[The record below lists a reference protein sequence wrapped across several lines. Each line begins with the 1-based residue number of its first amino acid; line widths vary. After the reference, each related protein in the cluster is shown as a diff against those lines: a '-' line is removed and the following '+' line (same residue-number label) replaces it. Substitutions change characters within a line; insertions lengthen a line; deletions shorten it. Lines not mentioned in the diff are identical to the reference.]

1 MKKTILAILALVMLL
16 SLCACD
22 DIYTP
27 TEKSPV
33 PKYDLCVDFTM
44 AETDEVWDEASDSCI
59 FAQSVCLPQVSS
71 KGNARAAERINA
83 DIKAQNI
90 LFMEGA
96 SAIKNSALSLVDDNA
111 HPDNDVQTTQE
122 EAKAAA
128 SVYRNTAALTR
139 GDVGAL
145 SICYDIY
152 SYSGGAHGYT
162 SRVSANYDSKTGE
175 KLSLDSIAED
185 ATLLR
190 QLAYGYMLN
199 ISAGEK
205 YQLNGESI
213 FFDADLTDELQALV
227 ESDDWYFSNEGLVFF
242 ANPYE
247 LAPYGCGRIDFV
259 IPYAAMEG
267 LLKEEYVPAAF
278 VGGNGMMLAEA
289 GDKLDRSGLKMLGTL
304 TIDENMQSVIISA
317 EETVYSVQLV
327 KLDNAF
333 DANNVQNIIWYRN
346 YMTTNEAVEI
356 VLSIPDVLPNV
367 MLRYTLAD
375 GTIIERGIFQSG
387 EDGSIILTEMN
398 FD

>member
-1 MKKTILAILALVMLL
+1 MKKIIFAILALVMLL

-33 PKYDLCVDFTM
+33 PKFDLCVDFTA
-44 AETDEVWDEASDSCI
+44 AETDEVWDEAGGSCI
-59 FAQSVCLPQVSS
+59 FAQSVCLPQVTS
-71 KGNARAAERINA
+71 KGNEKAAEKIND

-96 SAIKNSALSLVDDNA
+96 AAIKNSALSLVDDNA
-111 HPDNDVQTTQE
+111 HPDNDVQIQQE
-122 EAKAAA
+122 GSGAAA
-128 SVYRNTAALTR
+128 CVYRNTAALTR

-175 KLSLDSIAED
+175 RLSLDSIAED
-185 ATLLR
+185 AALLR

-213 FFDADLTDELQALV
+213 FFEADLTDELKSLV
-227 ESDDWYFSNEGLVFF
+227 ESDDWYFSQEGLVFF

-267 LLKEEYVPAAF
+267 LLKDEYVPAAF
-278 VGGNGMMLAEA
+278 AGGNGMMLAEA

-304 TIDENMQSVIISA
+304 TLDENMQSVVISA

-327 KLDNAF
+327 KLDNTF
-333 DANNVQNIIWYRN
+333 GENTFENIIWYRN
-346 YMTTNEAVEI
+346 YMTTDEAVEL

-375 GTIIERGIFQSG
+375 GTVIERGIFQSG

-398 FD
+398 SD